1 MKQSLL
7 SPIFLFILSAFS
19 TLYSTPSFAGDF
31 ATMMNPESSLE
42 FNFTPEKKENPVVT
56 YCHQIG
62 GKVLNQWTCPNSK
75 RVRTGPYCEIT
86 NTSGQQLHFNG
97 CTGAQ
102 GSEYGEIFL
111 KACILHDFCYHHE
124 SSSNGQQKEDCDDKL
139 LDDMFRTCEMKKD
152 TNSCY
157 ITARLFYWAVKVGGN
172 RSWSCSNTKADYPK
186 NLEDLP

>member
-19 TLYSTPSFAGDF
+19 LLHSTLSFAGDF
-31 ATMMNPESSLE
+31 GAMMAPESSLE
-42 FNFTPEKKENPVVT
+42 FNISPEKKENPVVT

-62 GKVLNQWTCPNSK
+62 GKVLDQWTCPNSK

-111 KACILHDFCYHHE
+111 KACILHDFCYHYE
-124 SSSNGQQKEDCDDKL
+124 STSNGKQKEDCDDKL
-139 LDDMFRTCEMKKD
+139 LEDMYRTCEMKKD

-186 NLEDLP
+186 VLEDLP